1 MTAGTAGYAAH
12 AAALCAG
19 AAVWL
24 VAMREPGARRARV
37 LFVDGPADRW
47 RAWRSWP
54 PLLQARELIV
64 ERREWWCVPVAVL
77 LAVLGASV
85 LPLLAGAVAVPLV
98 RRWVRGRA
106 RRRQRERAADSVA
119 ALCAAVVGELRAGQ
133 EPGQA
138 LVTGLRECAADG
150 EPRVRGGPGWPGGGA
165 WLGEAEAAVLAAARF
180 GGDVPGALRQAA
192 GGPGLEGL
200 SGMAACWQVA
210 VDGGAGLVAGLDR
223 LETALRADRRRREEL
238 RAQLA
243 GAWSTVVVLALLPV
257 AGLGLGA
264 ALGADPLRVLLHTPG
279 GLLCLVVG
287 GLLEAAGL
295 FWACR
300 IVRGGEAP

>member
-1 MTAGTAGYAAH
+1 MTGGTAGYAAH

-37 LFVDGPADRW
+37 LFVDGPAEPW
-47 RAWRSWP
+47 RAWRF
-54 PLLQARELIV
+54 LLKARRLVV

-85 LPLLAGAVAVPLV
+85 LPLIAGAVAVPLV
-98 RRWVRGRA
+98 RRWMRVRA
-106 RRRQRERAADSVA
+106 RRRQCERAADSVA
-119 ALCAAVVGELRAGQ
+119 ALCAAVVGELRAGH

-138 LVTGLRECAADG
+138 LSVGLRECAADG
-150 EPRVRGGPGWPGGGA
+150 EPRAGDGPGGGA
-165 WLGEAEAAVLAAARF
+165 WLGDAEAAVLAAARF

-192 GGPGLEGL
+192 AGPGLGGL

-238 RAQLA
+238 RSQLA

-279 GLLCLVVG
+279 GLFCLAVG
-287 GLLEAAGL
+287 GFLEAVGL

>member
-1 MTAGTAGYAAH
+1 MH
-12 AAALCAG
+12 LAALCAG

-24 VAMREPGARRARV
+24 VAMREPGVRRARV
-37 LFVDGPADRW
+37 LFVDGPVEPRPGSSLP
-47 RAWRSWP
+47 RV
-54 PLLQARELIV
+54 RELVV

-85 LPLLAGAVAVPLV
+85 LPLLAGVVAVPLV
-98 RRWVRGRA
+98 RRWLRRRA
-106 RRRQRERAADSVA
+106 RRRQRERAADTVA
-119 ALCAAVVGELRAGQ
+119 ALCGAVVGELRAGQ

-138 LVTGLRECAADG
+138 LLAGLRECAA
-150 EPRVRGGPGWPGGGA
+150 EAEPGGGA
-165 WLGEAEAAVLAAARF
+165 WLGDAEAAVLAAARF
-180 GGDVPGALRQAA
+180 GGDVPAALRQAA
-192 GGPGLEGL
+192 EGPGLEGL
-200 SGMAACWQVA
+200 SGMAACWRVA
-210 VDGGAGLVAGLDR
+210 VDGGAGLAAGLDR

-264 ALGADPLRVLLHTPG
+264 ALGAEPLRVLLHTTG

>member
-1 MTAGTAGYAAH
+1 MTGGTAGYAAH

-37 LFVDGPADRW
+37 LFVDGPAEPW
-47 RAWRSWP
+47 RAWRSWRF
-54 PLLQARELIV
+54 LLKARGLVV
-64 ERREWWCVPVAVL
+64 ERREWWCVPVAVV

-85 LPLLAGAVAVPLV
+85 LPLIAGAVAVPLV
-98 RRWVRGRA
+98 RRWMRGRV
-106 RRRQRERAADSVA
+106 RRRQCERAADSVA
-119 ALCAAVVGELRAGQ
+119 ALCAAVVGELRAGH

-138 LVTGLRECAADG
+138 LSAGLRECAADG
-150 EPRVRGGPGWPGGGA
+150 ELRAGGGPGGGA
-165 WLGEAEAAVLAAARF
+165 WLGNAEAAVLAAARF

-192 GGPGLEGL
+192 AGPGMGGL

-279 GLLCLVVG
+279 GLFCLAVG
-287 GLLEAAGL
+287 GFLEAAGL

>member
-1 MTAGTAGYAAH
+1 MTGGTAGCAAY

-24 VAMREPGARRARV
+24 VAIREPGARRARV
-37 LFVDGPADRW
+37 LFVDGPAEPW

-54 PLLQARELIV
+54 FLLKARKLVV

-85 LPLLAGAVAVPLV
+85 LPLIAGAVAVPLV
-98 RRWVRGRA
+98 GRWMRGRA
-106 RRRQRERAADSVA
+106 RRRQCERAADSVA
-119 ALCAAVVGELRAGQ
+119 ALCAAVVGELRAGH

-138 LVTGLRECAADG
+138 LSAGLRECAADG
-150 EPRVRGGPGWPGGGA
+150 EPRAGGGPGGGA
-165 WLGEAEAAVLAAARF
+165 WLGDAEAAVLAAARF

-192 GGPGLEGL
+192 AGPGLGGL
-200 SGMAACWQVA
+200 SGMAACWQVT

-264 ALGADPLRVLLHTPG
+264 ALGADPLWVLLHTPG
-279 GLLCLVVG
+279 GLFCLAVG

-295 FWACR
+295 LWACR
-300 IVRGGEAP
+300 IVRGGEAL

>member
-1 MTAGTAGYAAH
+1 MTGVVSGYAVH
-12 AAALCAG
+12 TAALCAG

-24 VAMREPGARRARV
+24 VAKREPGARRARV
-37 LFVDGPADRW
+37 LFVDGPAEPW

-54 PLLQARELIV
+54 LLLTVRKLVV

-85 LPLLAGAVAVPLV
+85 LPLIAGAVAVPLV
-98 RRWVRGRA
+98 RRWMRGRA
-106 RRRQRERAADSVA
+106 RRRRCERAADSVA
-119 ALCAAVVGELRAGQ
+119 ALCAAVVGELRAGH

-138 LVTGLRECAADG
+138 LSAGLRECAADG
-150 EPRVRGGPGWPGGGA
+150 EPWVGGGPGGGA
-165 WLGEAEAAVLAAARF
+165 WLGDAEAAVLAAARF

-192 GGPGLEGL
+192 AGPGLGGL

-264 ALGADPLRVLLHTPG
+264 ALGADPLWVLLHTPG
-279 GLLCLVVG
+279 GLFCLAVG
-287 GLLEAAGL
+287 GFLEAAGL